1 MVYESVV
8 DKASGS
14 IDLFLVPFSCFIE
27 SHDGCYPSAFGKAK
41 KGRVSEA
48 YGYLGRLKLPVS
60 TESEFC

>member
-14 IDLFLVPFSCFIE
+14 IDFCLVPFPCFIE

-41 KGRVSEA
+41 KAGLAWRMVT
-48 YGYLGRLKLPVS
+48 GGG
-60 TESEFC
+60 